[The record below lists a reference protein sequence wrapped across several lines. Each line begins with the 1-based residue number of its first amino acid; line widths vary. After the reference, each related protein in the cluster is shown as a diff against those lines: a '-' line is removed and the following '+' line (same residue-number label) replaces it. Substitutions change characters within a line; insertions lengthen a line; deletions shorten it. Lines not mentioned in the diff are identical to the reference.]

1 MSTRRVLYALGAV
14 ELTFSL
20 IVGTQLMEAVA
31 GVGFPE
37 VVSFVSDLLGGF
49 DLGKL
54 IGLIFSSFA
63 N

>member
-1 MSTRRVLYALGAV
+1 MSTRRVVYALAAV
-14 ELTFSL
+14 ELTVSL
-20 IVGTQLMEAVA
+20 LVGTQLMEAVS

-37 VVSFVSDLLGGF
+37 VVGFVSDLLGGL

-63 N
+63 S